1 MKTRKSKKSTLTNR
15 AIELSLK
22 KLDELTQ
29 NTIDNLKDEHKIKIV
44 QQSIERG
51 WIGFFALTKEKTNSS
66 KSNTNWFA
74 EIGKEEGIF

>member
-15 AIELSLK
+15 AIELSFK

-51 WIGFFALTKEKTNSS
+51 WIGFFALAIG
-66 KSNTNWFA
+66 KSCSNNQNTNWFA